1 MSKVPEKNSRQWKK
15 NEKLIAQD
23 PALRAARDTAEGF
36 KPGSTINTG
45 VQSEKYKDNYDKI
58 DWSKK

>member
-15 NEKLIAQD
+15 NEKIIAQD
-23 PALRAARDTAEGF
+23 PALRAARDVSQGF
-36 KPGSTINTG
+36 KPGSTITTG

>member
-15 NEKLIAQD
+15 NEKIISQD
-23 PALRAARDTAEGF
+23 PALRAARDVSQGF
-36 KPGSTINTG
+36 KPGSTITTG
-45 VQSEKYKDNYDKI
+45 VQSEKYKDNYSKI

>member
-1 MSKVPEKNSRQWKK
+1 MSKVPEKNSKQWKK
-15 NEKLIAQD
+15 NEKIISQD
-23 PALRAARDTAEGF
+23 PALRAARDVSQGF
-36 KPGSTINTG
+36 KPGSTITTG